1 NIIEYRLNNY
11 MNSKSLTLNKL
22 GIIEELNFIRSYHK
36 YLLEYCIENEI
47 SYDGKIAVAIL
58 KLNEDIERIVS
69 NPDEIISPSDMK
81 LLIKIAEGRVFLETT
96 ELSPIYNTKNTH
108 DILRIPRYKMY
119 HILES
124 HGY

>member
-1 NIIEYRLNNY
+1 MNNY
-11 MNSKSLTLNKL
+11 MNSKSLTLNNL

>member
-1 NIIEYRLNNY
+1 MNNK
-11 MNSKSLTLNKL
+11 NLTLNNL
-22 GIIEELNFIRSYHK
+22 GFKEELQFIKNYHK

-47 SYDGKIAVAIL
+47 PYDGQIAVKIL
-58 KLNEDIERIVS
+58 QLNEDIDRIIEDPEKVVT
-69 NPDEIISPSDMK
+69 PDDMK

-119 HILES
+119 HVLEH

>member
-1 NIIEYRLNNY
+1 
-11 MNSKSLTLNKL
+11 MNSKSLTLNNL

-36 YLLEYCIENEI
+36 YLLEYC
-47 SYDGKIAVAIL
+47 
-58 KLNEDIERIVS
+58 IERIVS

>member
-1 NIIEYRLNNY
+1 
-11 MNSKSLTLNKL
+11 
-22 GIIEELNFIRSYHK
+22 
-36 YLLEYCIENEI
+36 
-47 SYDGKIAVAIL
+47 
-58 KLNEDIERIVS
+58 
-69 NPDEIISPSDMK
+69 MK

>member
-1 NIIEYRLNNY
+1 
-11 MNSKSLTLNKL
+11 MNSKSLTLNNL

-124 HGY
+124 HGYYLSYYLL

>member
-1 NIIEYRLNNY
+1 
-11 MNSKSLTLNKL
+11 MNSKSLTLNNL

-36 YLLEYCIENEI
+36 YVLEYCIENEI

>member
-1 NIIEYRLNNY
+1 
-11 MNSKSLTLNKL
+11 MNSKSLTLNNL

-96 ELSPIYNTKNTH
+96 KNTH